1 MEDLPTWPASVF
13 DDSTTLEME
22 RTGLAVTNNTKF
34 ITTVKKWR
42 TEAEGI
48 KLDINTATEGV
59 QMDLMSAREFLNV
72 QTLME
77 SRATELKSQC
87 EENSKPCQRHG
98 RKSTTLN
105 LKSFSRYSTI

>member
-13 DDSTTLEME
+13 EADPTTLEME

-48 KLDINTATEGV
+48 KLDIDTATEGV

-77 SRATELKSQC
+77 PRTK
-87 EENSKPCQRHG
+87 NSSLNAKNTQKPCQRHA

-105 LKSFSRYSTI
+105 LENF